1 MTDRGDRMG
10 GEMIRRC
17 VLAAGMMLAVGSGVD
32 RAAELMDVGQIDY
45 EEKCAVCHGLDGKG
59 KGGFAEL
66 LTVPMPDLTTLS
78 ARNGGVFPHQRVYR
92 LIDGRDEVKAH
103 GPREMPIWGQAY
115 LTRAE
120 RAFFGYGINGEAF
133 VRSRILALIDYLH
146 RLQGR

>member
-1 MTDRGDRMG
+1 ML
-10 GEMIRRC
+10 RRC
-17 VLAAGMMLAVGSGVD
+17 VVAVGVALAVGSGGG

-59 KGGFAEL
+59 QGSFAAL
-66 LTVPMPDLTTLS
+66 LTVRMPDLTTLA

-103 GPREMPIWGQAY
+103 GPREMPIWGQDY

-120 RAFFGYGINGEAF
+120 KAFFGYGVNSEAF
-133 VRSRILALIDYLH
+133 VRSRILALLDYLH